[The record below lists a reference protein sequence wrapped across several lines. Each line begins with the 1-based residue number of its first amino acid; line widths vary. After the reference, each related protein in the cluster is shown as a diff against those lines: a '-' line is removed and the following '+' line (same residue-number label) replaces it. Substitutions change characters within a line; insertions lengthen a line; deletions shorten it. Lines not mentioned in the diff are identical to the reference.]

1 MIEEER
7 AVTGLHMDFSGPE
20 TGTPLVLLHGFGGDG
35 SAWDA
40 VKAGLPESVRVITV
54 DLPGHGGSLDAE
66 GRGGAGRM
74 AKAILSGLDA
84 AGVDRFHLAGHSMGG
99 AVSAL
104 IAMRAPE
111 RVKSLTLVAPGG
123 MAKEIN
129 ADLLARYARAMSE
142 AEIRGCLDEMSAPG
156 FATPQAVI
164 DHFTVARAKPGQI
177 EALNETYR
185 AMFPNGPEE
194 GQGVLPGDALAA
206 LPMPVAVIWGTGD
219 TVLPCPKPSALPASF
234 AFNVLPGLGHMLP
247 EEAPDAVVRVLLG
260 ALGADA

>member
-1 MIEEER
+1 ME
-7 AVTGLHMDFSGPE
+7 FSGPE

-40 VKAGLPESVRVITV
+40 VKAGLPQSVRLITV
-54 DLPGHGGSLDAE
+54 DLPGHGGSLASD

-74 AKAILSGLDA
+74 AKAILAGLDA

-104 IAMRAPE
+104 MAMRVPE
-111 RVKSLTLVAPGG
+111 RVRSLTLVAPGG

-129 ADLLARYARAMSE
+129 ADLLERYSRARTSE
-142 AEIRGCLDEMSAPG
+142 EVSACLGEMSAPD
-156 FATPQAVI
+156 FATPQTVI
-164 DHFTVARAKPGQI
+164 DHFVAARARPGQI
-177 EALNETYR
+177 EALDETYR

-206 LPMPVAVIWGTGD
+206 LTMPVAVIWGTGD
-219 TVLPCPKPSALPASF
+219 TVLPCPKLSALPASF

>member
-7 AVTGLHMDFSGPE
+7 AVTGLHMDFSGPD

-40 VKAGLPESVRVITV
+40 VRAELPDTVQVITV
-54 DLPGHGGSLDAE
+54 DLPGHGGSLNSD

-74 AKAILSGLDA
+74 AKAILAGLEA
-84 AGVDRFHLAGHSMGG
+84 AGVMAFHLAGHSMGG

-104 IAMRAPE
+104 IAMRAPD

-129 ADLLARYARAMSE
+129 ADLLARYAKATTE
-142 AEIRGCLDEMSAPG
+142 AEIRGCLDEMSALE
-156 FATPQAVI
+156 FVTAEAVI
-164 DHFTVARAKPGQI
+164 DHFTAARAKPGLI
-177 EALNETYR
+177 EALDETYQ
-185 AMFPNGPEE
+185 AMFPDGPEH
-194 GQGVLPGDALAA
+194 GQGVLPGEALAA

-247 EEAPDAVVRVLLG
+247 EEAPDAVVRVLTEAVG
-260 ALGADA
+260 GDG